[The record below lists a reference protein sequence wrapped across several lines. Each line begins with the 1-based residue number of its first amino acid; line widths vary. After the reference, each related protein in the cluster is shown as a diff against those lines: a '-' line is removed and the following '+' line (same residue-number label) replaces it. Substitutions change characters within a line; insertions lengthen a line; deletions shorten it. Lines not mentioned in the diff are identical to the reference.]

1 MDKIKFN
8 QEVYTFRRYFNG
20 DIIPIKGLIKCYF
33 ENTVDIE
40 TEIGMLHNIRFE
52 DVYLPEELD
61 KLKEKIKLL
70 ELARLPKEIE
80 ILERDLAHKKRK
92 LNKLLKGEQNEQ

>member
-1 MDKIKFN
+1 MLDVIKFSYHRGCTN
-8 QEVYTFRRYFNG
+8 FGVNRVG
-20 DIIPIKGLIKCYF
+20 IKAQ
-33 ENTVDIE
+33 
-40 TEIGMLHNIRFE
+40 IR
-52 DVYLPEELD
+52 
-61 KLKEKIKLL
+61 LL